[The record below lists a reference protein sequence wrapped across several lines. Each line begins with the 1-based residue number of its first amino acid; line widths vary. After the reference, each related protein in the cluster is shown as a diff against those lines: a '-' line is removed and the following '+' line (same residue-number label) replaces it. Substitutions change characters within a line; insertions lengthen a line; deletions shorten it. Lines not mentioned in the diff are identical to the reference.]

1 MEYNNIKKN
10 NLTMQE
16 LDQDTDYG
24 MDNRLKAVVT
34 YCLVLRDLC
43 YREILVITQFSK
55 DGI

>member
-1 MEYNNIKKN
+1 MEYNIKKN

-24 MDNRLKAVVT
+24 MDNRLKGVVT